1 LPEEKTRSL
10 LVIAV
15 LSFTLAMLITIPPS
29 ITASQAATQ
38 ETIDSLTA
46 TAQAVNATIS
56 KVATQIDCHL
66 PPITVP
72 NAGPNNETIIEQQ
85 FMNITEYAN
94 ITTIQQVK
102 HVIPILDKTENDS
115 GFEFNIYGLPLDDA
129 NLLSAYSLLLAPNI
143 TEGRNLEVCDS
154 GVVVLQERVADYF
167 GVDIGGTVT
176 LLNQTFQVIGID
188 GFSPLNKTAVYMSL
202 NEAQT
207 ITNNTGKVSNL
218 KVFIDNVNDVESVAE
233 KISIMYPKLSVS
245 IAASLVNSVI
255 QMQNQTNEQLQAA
268 QATMKQIESTG
279 MMEIG
284 VVTTVNATIVL
295 FIMMYTVRERTREI
309 GTLKALGASSP
320 AILGQFMLEGIF
332 LSLIAGIG
340 GIVIG
345 TFGAT
350 SLANL
355 LLPWPTQT
363 GNSTV
368 SISVAITPELTLF
381 GIGLALL
388 LGALGS
394 LYPAWRA
401 ARTRPAEA
409 MRYE

>member
-1 LPEEKTRSL
+1 
-10 LVIAV
+10 
-15 LSFTLAMLITIPPS
+15 
-29 ITASQAATQ
+29 
-38 ETIDSLTA
+38 
-46 TAQAVNATIS
+46 
-56 KVATQIDCHL
+56 
-66 PPITVP
+66 
-72 NAGPNNETIIEQQ
+72 
-85 FMNITEYAN
+85 
-94 ITTIQQVK
+94 
-102 HVIPILDKTENDS
+102 
-115 GFEFNIYGLPLDDA
+115 
-129 NLLSAYSLLLAPNI
+129 
-143 TEGRNLEVCDS
+143 
-154 GVVVLQERVADYF
+154 
-167 GVDIGGTVT
+167 
-176 LLNQTFQVIGID
+176 
-188 GFSPLNKTAVYMSL
+188 
-202 NEAQT
+202 
-207 ITNNTGKVSNL
+207 
-218 KVFIDNVNDVESVAE
+218 
-233 KISIMYPKLSVS
+233 MYPKLSVS

-268 QATMKQIESTG
+268 QATMDQIESTG

-309 GTLKALGASSP
+309 GTLKALGASSK

-332 LSLIAGIG
+332 LSLIAGVG

-355 LLPWPTQT
+355 LLPAPAQT
-363 GNSTV
+363 VNSTV
-368 SISVAITPELTLF
+368 SISVAITPELILF
-381 GIGLALL
+381 GIGIAVI